1 MNTAAILVGLGMLGV
16 SIPFV
21 IRPFQQKYTKGVK
34 KSKMPAQNEEGRL
47 AALSAL
53 RDLDFDHKIGKV
65 IDEDYIPARAQLL
78 AEAAQYIQQ
87 QEAEQEK
94 IETLIQARRASKG
107 AACEQCGTT
116 LEAGQRF
123 CSKCGAPVNRSVC
136 PSCGK
141 KVRAGDLFC
150 SSCGHRNELEN
161 IPAPTIP

>member
-1 MNTAAILVGLGMLGV
+1 MNIAAILVGLGMLGV

-21 IRPFQQKYTKGVK
+21 IGPFQQKPIKSVK
-34 KSKMPAQNEEGRL
+34 KPKTPAQNEESRL

-78 AEAAQYIQQ
+78 AEAAQFIRQ
-87 QEAEQEK
+87 QEAEQDK
-94 IETLIQARRASKG
+94 IEALIQARRASKEVN
-107 AACEQCGTT
+107 CEQCGTT
-116 LEAGQRF
+116 MEAGQRF
-123 CSKCGAPVNRSVC
+123 CSKCGAPVNRSIC

-150 SSCGHRNELEN
+150 RSCGSRIEVQVEAVGQL
-161 IPAPTIP
+161 

>member
-1 MNTAAILVGLGMLGV
+1 MNIAAILFGLGMLGI

-21 IRPFQQKYTKGVK
+21 IRPFQQKHIKSVK
-34 KSKMPAQNEEGRL
+34 KPKAPAQNEEGRL

-87 QEAEQEK
+87 QGEEEDKLEA
-94 IETLIQARRASKG
+94 LIQARRASKG
-107 AACEQCGTT
+107 ATCEQCGATM
-116 LEAGQRF
+116 EAGQRF
-123 CSKCGAPVNRSVC
+123 CSKCGAPVSRFVC

-141 KVRAGDLFC
+141 KVRADDLFC
-150 SSCGHRNELEN
+150 SSCGCQVEVQME
-161 IPAPTIP
+161 AVVQS